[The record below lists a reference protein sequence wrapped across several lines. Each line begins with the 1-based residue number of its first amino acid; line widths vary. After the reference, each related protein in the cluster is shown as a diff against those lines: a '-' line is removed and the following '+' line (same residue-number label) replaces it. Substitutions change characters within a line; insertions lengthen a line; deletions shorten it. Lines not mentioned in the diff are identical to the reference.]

1 MKWQPPARRLAHEV
15 VRPESRWHAAVA
27 GVPRHQFVPRWWEPD
42 GDMWRLRTGP
52 DDPAAWLTAAY
63 SDQTLVTRVD
73 AHHADNASA
82 GDVLTGGQPTSSS
95 TLPSLVIRMYRHA
108 MISDQDQILVTTGT
122 GYGTALAC
130 ARLGAEQV
138 TSIDVD
144 EYLVKLAT
152 DRLMLQGETPRME
165 VCDITGPL
173 PGEYDRIVSTVSVR
187 PVPASWLRA
196 LRPGGRFVTTIA
208 GTGLILTAD
217 KTADGGAVGR
227 IEWDRAGFMRTRH
240 GDDYDHPD
248 ESVWT
253 EAGDGEGE
261 ETSTSR
267 YPLLNPQDAWD
278 VMSMLEL
285 KLPGIEYRV
294 REDDG
299 TRTVWLLHPDGSWA
313 RATATGFLDS
323 PIVHESGPRR
333 LWAELER
340 IRHRLNRSGAL
351 PVYGARVA
359 IAPDGT
365 TTLTK
370 GSWSATL

>member
-1 MKWQPPARRLAHEV
+1 M
-15 VRPESRWHAAVA
+15 
-27 GVPRHQFVPRWWEPD
+27 
-42 GDMWRLRTGP
+42 
-52 DDPAAWLTAAY
+52 
-63 SDQTLVTRVD
+63 
-73 AHHADNASA
+73 
-82 GDVLTGGQPTSSS
+82 
-95 TLPSLVIRMYRHA
+95 
-108 MISDQDQILVTTGT
+108 
-122 GYGTALAC
+122 
-130 ARLGAEQV
+130 
-138 TSIDVD
+138 
-144 EYLVKLAT
+144 
-152 DRLMLQGETPRME
+152 
-165 VCDITGPL
+165 
-173 PGEYDRIVSTVSVR
+173 
-187 PVPASWLRA
+187 
-196 LRPGGRFVTTIA
+196 
-208 GTGLILTAD
+208 
-217 KTADGGAVGR
+217 GR